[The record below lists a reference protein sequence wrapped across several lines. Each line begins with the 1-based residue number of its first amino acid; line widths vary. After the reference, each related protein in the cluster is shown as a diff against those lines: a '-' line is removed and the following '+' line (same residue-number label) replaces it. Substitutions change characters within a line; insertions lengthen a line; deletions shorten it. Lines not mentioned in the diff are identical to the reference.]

1 MQNNLINMKTLILMM
16 LLFCGQVIA
25 QTTVILPTN
34 YSEISL
40 YKVFKVNDLVR
51 MKYIEMPKLTA
62 INDSTSKVII
72 PNNELLYF
80 RFVDEDSNE
89 EIVGINSSITTT
101 VRLSLDFT
109 DEYSVELIYNKETK
123 EFDKF
128 YLELAKL

>member
-1 MQNNLINMKTLILMM
+1 MKTLILMM

-51 MKYIEMPKLTA
+51 MKYIEMPKLIA

-109 DEYSVELIYNKETK
+109 DEYSVEMVYNKETK

-128 YLELAKL
+128 YLALAKL

>member
-1 MQNNLINMKTLILMM
+1 MKTLILMM

-80 RFVDEDSNE
+80 KFVDEDSNE

-101 VRLSLDFT
+101 VNLSLDFT
-109 DEYSVELIYNKETK
+109 DEYSIEMVYNKETK
-123 EFDKF
+123 QFDKF
-128 YLELAKL
+128 YLELEKL

>member
-1 MQNNLINMKTLILMM
+1 MQNNLINMKTLFLIV
-16 LLFCGQVIA
+16 LLFCGQAIA

-51 MKYIEMPKLTA
+51 MKYIEMPELIA

-72 PNNELLYF
+72 PNGELLYF

-101 VRLSLDFT
+101 VNISLDFT
-109 DEYSVELIYNKETK
+109 DEYSVEMIYNKETK
-123 EFDKF
+123 QFDKF

>member
-1 MQNNLINMKTLILMM
+1 MKTILLLV
-16 LLFCGQVIA
+16 LLFCGQAIA

-40 YKVFKVNDLVR
+40 YKVFKVDDLVR

-62 INDSTSKVII
+62 INDSMSKVII

-80 RFVDEDSNE
+80 RFVDEDDNE
-89 EIVGINSSITTT
+89 EIVGIKSSITTT
-101 VRLSLDFT
+101 VNLSLNFN
-109 DEYSVELIYNKETK
+109 DEYSVEMIYNKETK

>member
-1 MQNNLINMKTLILMM
+1 MKTILLLV
-16 LLFCGQVIA
+16 LLFCGQAIA

-34 YSEISL
+34 YFEISL
-40 YKVFKVNDLVR
+40 YKVFKVDDLVR

-62 INDSTSKVII
+62 INDSMSKVII

-80 RFVDEDSNE
+80 RFVDEDDNE
-89 EIVGINSSITTT
+89 EIVGIKSSVTTT
-101 VRLSLDFT
+101 VSLSLNFN
-109 DEYSVELIYNKETK
+109 DEYSVEMIYNKETK

>member
-1 MQNNLINMKTLILMM
+1 MKTILLLV
-16 LLFCGQVIA
+16 LLFCGQAIA

-34 YSEISL
+34 YFEISL
-40 YKVFKVNDLVR
+40 YKVFKVDDLVR

-62 INDSTSKVII
+62 INDSMSKVII

-80 RFVDEDSNE
+80 RFVDEDDNE
-89 EIVGINSSITTT
+89 EIVGIKSSVTTT
-101 VRLSLDFT
+101 VNLSLNFN
-109 DEYSVELIYNKETK
+109 DEYSVEMIYNKETK